1 MARIFNCEPLGT
13 KMAQEILDDY
23 MRLRIEQAQAI
34 YSKANVYVSWQEVL
48 DFLRP

>member
-13 KMAQEILDDY
+13 QMAQEILDDY
-23 MRLRIEQAQAI
+23 MRLRIEQAQVI
-34 YSKANVYVSWQEVL
+34 FSKAGLHVSWQDVL